1 MVSDLFT
8 TLKVYL
14 TKVAE
19 GEKSATEI
27 VAGLNSWMRESGES
41 IKAKVESEVEAS
53 VTNMGFIK
61 REEFDALA
69 TELALLKSTQK
80 ISKVSGGP
88 SKKGAA
94 KKTALKK
101 SVNNRSDKIAKKSVK
116 KRVKRSVKK

>member
-1 MVSDLFT
+1 MASDLFT

-41 IKAKVESEVEAS
+41 IKAKVEDEVEAS
-53 VTNMGFIK
+53 VTKMGFIK

-80 ISKVSGGP
+80 ISKVSDGL
-88 SKKGAA
+88 SKRGAA
-94 KKTALKK
+94 KKTAPKK
-101 SVNNRSDKIAKKSVK
+101 SVDKRGDKIVKKSVK
-116 KRVKRSVKK
+116 KRAKRSVKK